1 MKSELLLQYLGYLAI
16 ALFCGYFV
24 YIVLK
29 VQSDYMLDSVEGEN
43 IESFIGGS
51 VIEGMKV
58 TENEK
63 KSYETGTQNIDIFL
77 DTWEKDRKNPEK
89 EYFESIPD
97 DTKESILELYDEI
110 TEYQAVNLI
119 NQTAKKIKNIKNAKN
134 VNEYIMTYDNTFMK
148 KLNKNE
154 DLRNKVLELLG
165 RKR

>member
-43 IESFIGGS
+43 IESFMGGS

-63 KSYETGTQNIDIFL
+63 KSYETGTQNVDIFL
-77 DTWEKDRKNPEK
+77 DTWEKDKKNPHK
-89 EYFESIPD
+89 EYFESIPN
-97 DTKESILELYDEI
+97 DTKESILELYDDI
-110 TEYQAVNLI
+110 TEHQAINLI
-119 NQTAKKIKNIKNAKN
+119 NQTAKRIKNIKNPKDTQ
-134 VNEYIMTYDNTFMK
+134 EYMGYYEKTFMK
-148 KLNKNE
+148 KLNENE

>member
-77 DTWEKDRKNPEK
+77 
-89 EYFESIPD
+89 
-97 DTKESILELYDEI
+97 
-110 TEYQAVNLI
+110 
-119 NQTAKKIKNIKNAKN
+119 
-134 VNEYIMTYDNTFMK
+134 
-148 KLNKNE
+148 
-154 DLRNKVLELLG
+154 
-165 RKR
+165 

>member
-43 IESFIGGS
+43 IESFMGGS

-63 KSYETGTQNIDIFL
+63 KSYETGTQNVDIFL
-77 DTWEKDRKNPEK
+77 DTWEKDTKNPEK

-110 TEYQAVNLI
+110 TEYQAINLI
-119 NQTAKKIKNIKNAKN
+119 NPTAKKIKNIKNAN
-134 VNEYIMTYDNTFMK
+134 NAISYITTYGNTFMK
-148 KLNKNE
+148 KLNENE

>member
-29 VQSDYMLDSVEGEN
+29 VQSDYMLDSVEGV
-43 IESFIGGS
+43 ESFIGGS
-51 VIEGMKV
+51 VIEGMKA

-110 TEYQAVNLI
+110 TEYQAINLI
-119 NQTAKKIKNIKNAKN
+119 IQTAKRIKKIKNAKN
-134 VNEYIMTYDNTFMK
+134 VDAYINSYDKTFMK
-148 KLNKNE
+148 KLNENE
-154 DLRNKVLELLG
+154 DLRIKVLELLG